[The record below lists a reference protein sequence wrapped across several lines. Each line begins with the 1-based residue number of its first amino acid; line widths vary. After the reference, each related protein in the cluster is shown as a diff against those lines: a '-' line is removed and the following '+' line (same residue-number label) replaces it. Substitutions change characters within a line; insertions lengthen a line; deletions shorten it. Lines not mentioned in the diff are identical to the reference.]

1 MIMVH
6 AAAANTRPLATTTG
20 MALIISPY
28 RIHNAA
34 PAICVARCRAGR
46 LKK

>member
-1 MIMVH
+1 MTMVH

-20 MALIISPY
+20 MALIITPY
-28 RIHNAA
+28 TIHNDA
-34 PAICVARCRAGR
+34 PAICAARSQDGR